1 MRAQFLAAG
10 RAGRS
15 LSILC
20 YHAVTEEPPPLDDF
34 CFLHRRRFEAQM
46 QWLAGSGLDVVA
58 LDEGVEAL
66 LAGRLRK
73 PSVAITFDDGFR
85 NNVEVALPV
94 LLRHGFPATIYLS
107 TGFTGTDRTTWPCR
121 IAAALLATCEE
132 RLDWGGKVFD
142 LSGQGARA
150 AANAAI
156 QALVKER
163 APGDPG
169 GAAAEIEER
178 LGVAPDAPVSRD
190 GPFAMMDEGDVARA
204 QDSGLITFGA
214 HSVTHPILSALD
226 DDALAFEIRESVR
239 AVERFSGKPCTSFA
253 YPNGRPQDFDAR
265 CEALL
270 IEAGVRSAL
279 TTVQR
284 RNRMTGSFLRL
295 NRWVID
301 SRTSLRRFE
310 KMLSGL
316 NPGALVAR
324 LVRPFAASPG

>member
-1 MRAQFLAAG
+1 MPAQFLTAAL
-10 RAGRS
+10 AGRS

-20 YHAVTEEPPPLDDF
+20 YHAVVDEPPPLDDF

-46 QWLAGSGLDVVA
+46 RWLAGSGLDVVA
-58 LDEGVEAL
+58 LDEGVAAL

-94 LLRHGFPATIYLS
+94 LRRHGFPATIYLS

-132 RLDWGGKVFD
+132 RLDWGGKVFG

-150 AANAAI
+150 AANAAL

-163 APGDPG
+163 AAADPG
-169 GAAAEIEER
+169 RAAAEIEER

-204 QDSGLITFGA
+204 RDSGLIAFGA

-239 AVERFSGKPCTSFA
+239 AVERLSGKSCTSFA

-270 IEAGVRSAL
+270 IEAGVRAAL

-284 RNRMTGSFLRL
+284 PNRAGDAPLGL
-295 NRWVID
+295 GRWVIG
-301 SRTSLRRFE
+301 SATSQRRF
-310 KMLSGL
+310 KMMLSGVE
-316 NPGALVAR
+316 PGALMAR